1 MEKFIDI
8 PKFEGVYQVSNYGNV
23 KRLPYERVQH
33 NGGVYTVKER
43 LLSSK
48 SRGRFEVCLRN
59 GSYQR
64 SFLVNRL
71 VYSLFNDVELQRNH
85 LIIPKDGN
93 ALNCRLNNLKLITK
107 RNFVAAKMSNKS
119 GYTGVTEP
127 NNYGEHSAK
136 IDFEGVQIHLYASK
150 DKEVCHKLYQAA
162 KKCFEEYD
170 RIKQGILSNSAKNR
184 LINKSSKLADN

>member
-8 PKFEGVYQVSNYGNV
+8 PKFEGIYQVSNYGNV

-71 VYSLFNDVELQRNH
+71 VYSLFNDVKLQRNH

-93 ALNCRLNNLKLITK
+93 PLNCRIDNLKLITK
-107 RNFVAAKMSNKS
+107 RNFVAAKMNNKS

-136 IDFEGVQIHLYASK
+136 IDFEGVQIHLYSSK

-170 RIKQGILSNSAKNR
+170 RIKQSILSNSAKNR
-184 LINKSSKLADN
+184 LLNKTSKLVDC